1 MSEWA
6 KFTGKDIRGIKAAAA
21 LRAANRN
28 SYFCNLEFRGYPDSR
43 GYETHFTLCGICAL
57 MERLGLYNLTPA
69 PCHLGYT
76 MSEVGGVSRFVRQYT
91 LASGGSYCDCGYK
104 KLDT

>member
-21 LRAANRN
+21 LRAADQN

-43 GYETHFTLCGICAL
+43 GYEAHFTLCGICTL

-76 MSEVGGVSRFVRQYT
+76 MSKVGGVGRFVRQYT
-91 LASGGSYCDCGYK
+91 MASGGPYCDCGYK